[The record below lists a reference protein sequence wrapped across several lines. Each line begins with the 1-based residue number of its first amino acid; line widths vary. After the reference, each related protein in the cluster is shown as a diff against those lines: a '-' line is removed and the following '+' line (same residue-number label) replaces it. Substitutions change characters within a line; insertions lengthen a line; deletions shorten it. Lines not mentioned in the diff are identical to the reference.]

1 MWWNVNFF
9 WALATLCRHRAGRTS
24 KHVAKCKFTEARRTL
39 FARNESQPSKTGV
52 KIVILKVLMQAWH
65 GSQTVITVGKLRF
78 FNVRRQMQTFK
89 NWCKIAILSILTRRH
104 NCFAG
109 KKLCKIAIFQGH
121 AQPFH
126 ARWLSIV
133 KSCDFPTPAATLS
146 HDMMAERPKLK

>member
-89 NWCKIAILSILTRRH
+89 NWCKHVGTTVSREKNCVKLRFSKVTH
-104 NCFAG
+104 NPFMQDGCPSS
-109 KKLCKIAIFQGH
+109 KVAIFQRRL
-121 AQPFH
+121 QPF
-126 ARWLSIV
+126 RTI
-133 KSCDFPTPAATLS
+133 
-146 HDMMAERPKLK
+146 